1 MTWPNFITLA
11 RLFSV
16 PLIVWLILTGDY
28 HLAFCLTLIAGI
40 SDILDG
46 LLARI
51 LKVYS
56 AIGARLDPFADKV
69 LLMGIYTALSM
80 KELVPLWLVIL
91 VIFRDILILGGIILL
106 WGMKKNFKI
115 QPLLISKANTFFQI
129 ITAASALIEGAYH
142 PLSPSILFVLF
153 YLTGLTTLISALGY
167 TAVLSHILNQD
178 AQ

>member
-1 MTWPNFITLA
+1 MTWPNFITLV

-28 HLAFCLTLIAGI
+28 HLAFCMTVIAGI

-46 LLARI
+46 MLART

-56 AIGARLDPFADKV
+56 AIGAYLDPFADKM

-91 VIFRDILILGGIILL
+91 VVFRDILILGGIVLL
-106 WGMKKNFKI
+106 WGTRKDFKI
-115 QPLLISKANTFFQI
+115 QPLLISKVNTFFQI
-129 ITAASALIEGAYH
+129 TTATGALAQGAYH
-142 PLSPSILFVLF
+142 FLRPGTLSVLF
-153 YLTGLTTLISALGY
+153 FSTALTTLISAGGY
-167 TAVLSHILNQD
+167 TIILSRTLND
-178 AQ
+178 KH

>member
-16 PLIVWLILTGDY
+16 PLIVWLILTEDY
-28 HLAFCLTLIAGI
+28 RWAFCLTVIAGI

-46 LLARI
+46 LLART

-56 AIGARLDPFADKV
+56 AIGAYLDPFADKM

-91 VIFRDILILGGIILL
+91 VVFRDIVILGGIVLL
-106 WGMKKNFKI
+106 WGTGKDFKI
-115 QPLLISKANTFFQI
+115 QPLLISKVNTFFQI
-129 ITAASALIEGAYH
+129 ITATGALAQGAYH
-142 PLSPSILFVLF
+142 LLRPVMLPVLF
-153 YLTGLTTLISALGY
+153 FSTALTTLISAAGY
-167 TAVLSHILNQD
+167 TIILSRTLNEKH
-178 AQ
+178 